1 MAANPD
7 TNWLA
12 KIEGKS
18 FVNVSIDSANGDAI
32 NTEEFLQAARSLVTL
47 FGMFNQY
54 YLKLVLILIL
64 SCSRHPRSHYFQPRH
79 CRLEHQHRGSSL
91 LPLIPS

>member
-1 MAANPD
+1 VTAVGYLLVVSNSLNFISSYIIAIMAASPD

-47 FGMFNQY
+47 FGMFN
-54 YLKLVLILIL
+54 
-64 SCSRHPRSHYFQPRH
+64 
-79 CRLEHQHRGSSL
+79 
-91 LPLIPS
+91 

>member
-1 MAANPD
+1 MAASPD

-18 FVNVSIDSANGDAI
+18 FQNVSIDPANGDAI

-47 FGMFNQY
+47 FGMFYQIQFELMY
-54 YLKLVLILIL
+54 MLILT
-64 SCSRHPRSHYFQPRH
+64 CSRYPWPHYLQP
-79 CRLEHQHRGSSL
+79 CHR
-91 LPLIPS
+91 